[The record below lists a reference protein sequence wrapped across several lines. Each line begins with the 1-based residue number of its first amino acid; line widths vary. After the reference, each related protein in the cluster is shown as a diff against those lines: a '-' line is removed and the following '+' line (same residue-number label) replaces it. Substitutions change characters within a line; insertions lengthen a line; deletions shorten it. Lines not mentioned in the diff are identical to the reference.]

1 MEDILKIIKDGSL
14 DFRQKRHALA
24 AAAENSL
31 PYVSIS
37 NEAEKYL
44 QSGIICDLFEGHAPY
59 RPRYILPDYSVL
71 MEKGCEYLEIEK
83 PKDMYEAINAL
94 LIMYSHVPSITSYPV
109 YLGDIDLLLEPL
121 VNTVTEQELENL
133 LKMFLI
139 NIDRTLPDAFVH
151 MDIGPKDTKVGR
163 LILKLEKQLK
173 KAIPNITLKYSKDTS
188 AEFAKLAAETA
199 LTIGKPYFANDAEI
213 KKSVGKNYS
222 VASCYNTLKIGGGS
236 YTLVRL
242 NLKKLAEKSIDY
254 ENFLKIHLPNAVNAQ
269 CEIINS
275 RARFIVEEV
284 KFFENSFLSKEGFI
298 DIKNF
303 TSMAGVFGLYEC
315 VEKLTNGLKIGK
327 NEEADKMAETIVKTM
342 FDIIKSNDG
351 AYCYG
356 YNNKIGFHAQS
367 GIDSDIDV
375 TAGVRLKIGEEIPI
389 FDQILIQGKLQK
401 YFDTGVSDIYV
412 FDKTAEKNINGVLKI
427 INGAMKSGI
436 KVFALNSSDS
446 DLIRITGYLVK
457 KSDVDKYFNGQQ
469 VRETTVKFGGD
480 SIKKNNILG
489 RKVRTSSES

>member
-31 PYVSIS
+31 PYVNIS
-37 NEAEKYL
+37 SEAQKYL
-44 QSGIICDLFEGHAPY
+44 DSGIICDLFEGHAPY
-59 RPRYILPDYSVL
+59 RPRYILPDYGVL
-71 MEKGCEYLEIEK
+71 MKSGCQYLEIEK

-94 LIMYSHVPSITSYPV
+94 LIMYAHVPSITSYPV
-109 YLGDIDLLLEPL
+109 YLGDIDLLLEPF
-121 VNTVTEQELENL
+121 VSTVTEKELESL

-151 MDIGPKDTKVGR
+151 MDIGPRDTKVGK

-173 KAIPNITLKYSKDTS
+173 KAIPNITLKYSKETS
-188 AEFAKLAAETA
+188 DEFAQLAVETA
-199 LTIGKPYFANDAEI
+199 LEIGKPYFANDEEI
-213 KKSVGKNYS
+213 KKSAGENYS

-242 NLKKLAEKSIDY
+242 NLKKLAEESKDY
-254 ENFLKIHLPNAVNAQ
+254 ESFLKNDLPNAVNAQ
-269 CEIINS
+269 CQIINS
-275 RARFIVEEV
+275 RARFIVEQV
-284 KFFENSFLSKEGFI
+284 KFFENSFLSREGFI
-298 DIKNF
+298 DIENF

-327 NEEADKMAETIVKTM
+327 NEEADKTAETIIKTM
-342 FDIIKSNDG
+342 FDVIKSNDG
-351 AYCYG
+351 AYCCG

-375 TAGVRLKIGEEIPI
+375 TAGVRLKIGEEIPV

-412 FDKTAEKNINGVLKI
+412 FDKTAKKNIAGVLKI
-427 INGAMKSGI
+427 IKGAMKSEI
-436 KVFALNSSDS
+436 KIFALNSSDS

-457 KSDVDKYFNGQQ
+457 KTDVDKYFNGQQ

>member
-1 MEDILKIIKDGSL
+1 M
-14 DFRQKRHALA
+14 A

-44 QSGIICDLFEGHAPY
+44 EGGIICDLFEGHAPY

-71 MEKGCEYLEIEK
+71 MKNGCEYLEIEK
-83 PKDMYEAINAL
+83 PKDMYEAVNAL

-109 YLGDIDLLLEPL
+109 YLGDIDSLLEPF
-121 VNTVTEQELENL
+121 VNTVTEKELESL

-151 MDIGPKDTKVGR
+151 MDIGPRETMVGK

-173 KAIPNITLKYSKDTS
+173 KAIPNITLKYSKETS
-188 AEFAKLAAETA
+188 DEFAKLAVETA

-213 KKSVGKNYS
+213 KKSTGENYS

-242 NLKKLAEKSIDY
+242 NLKKLAEESSDY
-254 ENFLKIHLPNAVNAQ
+254 DSFLKIDLPNAVNAQ

-275 RARFIVEEV
+275 RARFIVEQV

-315 VEKLTNGLKIGK
+315 VEKFTSGLKIGK
-327 NEEADKMAETIVKTM
+327 NEEADKMAETIVKSM
-342 FDIIKSNDG
+342 LDIIKNNDG

-412 FDKTAEKNINGVLKI
+412 FDKTAEKNIDGVLKI

-457 KSDVDKYFNGQQ
+457 KSDVNKYFNGQQ